1 MSGKIILNLAISID
15 GYIADKD
22 GGFDWISGHNDHST
36 DTGESF
42 DFDGFLGEID
52 VVLMGSACYNQE
64 MHKPYLKNKKV
75 YVATSKEGMS
85 EEGVSFIGG
94 DIIAP
99 IMKEVADGK
108 NVYLFGGGV
117 VIDVFIKADLIDE
130 YIIGIIP
137 VILGS
142 GRRLFLDDN
151 PKIELKFETQSSDDG
166 VVMLK
171 YLRRK

>member
-1 MSGKIILNLAISID
+1 MSGKIILNLAISLD
-15 GYIADKD
+15 GYIADEK
-22 GGFDWISGHNDHST
+22 GGYDWIVGHNDHST

-42 DFDGFLGEID
+42 DFESFLDGID
-52 VVLMGSACYNQE
+52 VVLMGSACYSQE
-64 MHKPYLKNKKV
+64 MHKPYLGSKKI

-94 DIIAP
+94 DLIAP
-99 IMKEVADGK
+99 IMKEVKEGK

-117 VIDVFIKADLIDE
+117 VIDPFIKKDLIDE

-137 VILGS
+137 VILGG
-142 GRRLFLDDN
+142 GRRLFLEDN
-151 PKIELKFETQSSDDG
+151 PKIQLKLVSQSSDDG

-171 YLRRK
+171 YLRR